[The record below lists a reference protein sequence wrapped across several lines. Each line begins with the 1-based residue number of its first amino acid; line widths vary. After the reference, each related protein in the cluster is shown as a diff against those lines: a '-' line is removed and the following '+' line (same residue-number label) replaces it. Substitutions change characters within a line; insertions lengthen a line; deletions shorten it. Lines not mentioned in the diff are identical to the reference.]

1 VNEDSTVSEIVSV
14 CFPVERPILNFFFL
28 RESGVVIFKGMAFLF
43 WAVVTHR
50 TLLTFDNDVEQTINL
65 AFVAINE
72 GHASSL
78 DLFILEVSR
87 SGANAAHHF
96 FSTHHAII

>member
-1 VNEDSTVSEIVSV
+1 VNDDFAVSETVSMR
-14 CFPVERPILNFFFL
+14 FPVERSVLNFFFL
-28 RESGVVIFKGMAFLF
+28 RKSAVKILERMVFLY

-50 TLLTFDNDVEQTINL
+50 TPLTFDNAVEQTINL

-78 DLFILEVSR
+78 DLFILGVRR
-87 SGANAAHHF
+87 SGAHAAHC
-96 FSTHHAII
+96 FS

>member
-1 VNEDSTVSEIVSV
+1 MNEYSEVSETVSMH
-14 CFPVERPILNFFFL
+14 FPVEKPILYFFFL
-28 RESGVVIFKGMAFLF
+28 RESGVVIFRRMAFLF

-50 TLLTFDNDVEQTINL
+50 TPLTFDNDVEQAINL

-78 DLFILEVSR
+78 DLFILGVSR
-87 SGANAAHHF
+87 SGANAAHP
-96 FSTHHAII
+96 FS